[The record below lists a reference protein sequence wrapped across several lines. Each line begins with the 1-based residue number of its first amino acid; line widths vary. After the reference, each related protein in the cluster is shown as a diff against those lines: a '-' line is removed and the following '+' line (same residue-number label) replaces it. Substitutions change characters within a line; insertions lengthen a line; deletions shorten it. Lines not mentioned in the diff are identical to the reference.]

1 MSSIDKGVEQVV
13 SRLGRNVKVQKR
25 GNTIYGIMN
34 GEVIFS
40 LADRYGYINSSEEQI
55 IRDGIRRYD
64 EEERLRRER
73 IEAENRARREAI
85 QRAKEEAERQRRE
98 MLERERQTAL
108 RELNCAISAKRSELA
123 RSVENRVKAE
133 KDIDTAMKRR
143 DSEVNEIAKLS
154 SLLDLSEIRK
164 RNTADS
170 LSSRAEAENITNK
183 YRERLEEFDDFAKT
197 VKNNMTTDEYRALMR
212 RVGKFVPPT
221 ENAGNFEYENNK
233 ALQELRNIKQTVRD
247 VLPVIAELEGLKN
260 APGEAGIVANTTLK
274 AIASRKICG
283 VSDVCEIIKNA
294 EERLTRIAEIAEDEQ
309 IGKDIAD
316 ISKIK
321 GAIAACQKTY
331 EIAANST
338 YTKKDFREE
347 IEKNAIEAISGFRE
361 LASAA
366 YSTCSSSRMREA
378 IGRLET
384 IIEKGESG
392 ENILREVDK
401 LKSEAEAYSASDK
414 LHMGEYE
421 DYLSMVKA
429 LGEYG
434 VSSEGIEKFDA
445 SNYSAQKKNLM
456 TALAAEKREFER
468 SQLIITDMQVK
479 TVMESMGY
487 ELFSSI
493 GDADGYVREA
503 LFTKPGYDGV
513 LWQAVI
519 YANGSVTRRVI
530 GVNKGET
537 ETDIEYIK
545 EVAAEM
551 EKNKDPEEFISQFKE
566 ESGSKIAVNAA
577 TDHDSENADEV
588 IKRNGYHYLS
598 GAALELYNR
607 KVESRPTAQTKT
619 QQTSK
624 SVSRQKRIVAGKA
637 VANSSAALREAATK
651 SRAMCHAN

>member
-40 LADRYGYINSSEEQI
+40 LADRYGYINNSEEQI

-108 RELNCAISAKRSELA
+108 RELNSAIAAKRSELT
-123 RSVENRVKAE
+123 RSVENRVRIE
-133 KDIDTAMKRR
+133 KDIDIAMKRR
-143 DSEVNEIAKLS
+143 ESEVNEIAKLS
-154 SLLDLSEIRK
+154 SLFDLSEIRK
-164 RNTADS
+164 RNTADY
-170 LSSRAEAENITNK
+170 LSNRAEAENITNR
-183 YRERLEEFDDFAKT
+183 YREYLQSFDDFAKT
-197 VKNNMTTDEYRALMR
+197 TKDNMTTDEYRALMR
-212 RVGKFVPPT
+212 RVGRFAAPI
-221 ENAGNFEYENNK
+221 ENAGNFEYKNNK
-233 ALQELRNIKQTVRD
+233 ALEELRNIRQTVREI
-247 VLPVIAELEGLKN
+247 LPSIAELDGLKN
-260 APGEAGIVANTTLK
+260 AAGEAGIVASTTLE
-274 AIASRKICG
+274 AIASRKICC
-283 VSDVCEIIKNA
+283 VADVCEIIKNV
-294 EERLTRIAEIAEDEQ
+294 EERLIRIAQITEDEET
-309 IGKDIAD
+309 GRDIAD

-331 EIAANST
+331 NIAANST
-338 YTKKDFREE
+338 YTQKDFREE
-347 IEKNAIEAISGFRE
+347 IEKNAIEAIGVFRE

-366 YSTCSSSRMREA
+366 YSTCSSSRIRET

-392 ENILREVDK
+392 ESVLREVDK

-414 LHMGEYE
+414 LHMSEYE
-421 DYLSMVKA
+421 DYLSIVKA

-434 VSSEGIEKFDA
+434 VSSEKIEKFDT
-445 SNYSAQKKNLM
+445 SNYSIQKKNLM
-456 TALAAEKREFER
+456 TMLAAEKREFER

-493 GDADGYVREA
+493 GDAEGYVREA

-537 ETDIEYIK
+537 ETDVEYIK

-551 EKNKDPEEFISQFKE
+551 EKNNDPEEFISKFKE
-566 ESGSKIAVNAA
+566 ESGSKIIVNAA

-588 IKRNGYHYLS
+588 IKKNGYHYLN

-607 KVESRPTAQTKT
+607 KVESRPVVQTKIS
-619 QQTSK
+619 QISK
-624 SVSRQKRIVAGKA
+624 SVNRQKRIVSGKA
-637 VANSSAALREAATK
+637 VANSSVALREAATR
-651 SRAMCHAN
+651 SRAMCHEN